1 MLKWFKGTLSR
12 IAGSFGNRQNRTLVD
27 PTELTNS
34 ESSAFR
40 CDSEGF
46 TVICKEFSSEVE
58 WSAISQ
64 ISVFKLDLITIDRI
78 DMDIVHED
86 MVLSIS
92 EDLPGW
98 SEFLEKLHETF
109 PEIPKDWYI
118 DICLPAFAT
127 NFSVIYNKSPDIVL
141 TGRRLELK
149 LETLVKVRGD
159 SDWNAYY
166 LDSDGSKWIKSHPD
180 SGYHGGGSPI
190 LTRVA
195 QFPDE

>member
-1 MLKWFKGTLSR
+1 MLKWLKGTLSR
-12 IAGSFGNRQNRTLVD
+12 IAGSFGNKQNRTLLD
-27 PTELTNS
+27 PTKLINS

-40 CDSEGF
+40 YDSDGF
-46 TVICKEFSSEVE
+46 TVIYKEFSSEVK
-58 WSAISQ
+58 WSAVSQ

-98 SEFLEKLHETF
+98 AEFLEKLHETF

-127 NFSVIYNKSPDIVL
+127 NFSVIYNRSPDIVL

-149 LETLVKVRGD
+149 LETLVNVGGD
-159 SDWNAYY
+159 SDWNVYY
-166 LDSDGSKWIKSHPD
+166 LDSDGSKWIKSYPD
-180 SGYHGGGSPI
+180 SGYHGGGLPI
-190 LTRVA
+190 LTKVA

>member
-1 MLKWFKGTLSR
+1 MLKWFKGTLLR
-12 IAGSFGNRQNRTLVD
+12 FIGSLGNRQNRTLVH
-27 PTELTNS
+27 PTELINN
-34 ESSAFR
+34 ESSAFHY
-40 CDSEGF
+40 DSEGF
-46 TVICKEFSSEVE
+46 TVIYKEFSSKVE

-64 ISVFKLDLITIDRI
+64 VSVFKLDLLTIDRV
-78 DMDIVHED
+78 DMDIVHGD

-109 PEIPKDWYI
+109 SEIPKDWYI

-127 NFSVIYNKSPDIVL
+127 NFSIIYNRSPDIVL

-159 SDWNAYY
+159 SDWNACY
-166 LDSDGSKWIKSHPD
+166 LDSDGSKWIKSYPD
-180 SGYHGGGSPI
+180 SAYHGGGLPI
-190 LTRVA
+190 LTRVV